1 MHVSSRDFVGCSAV
15 RFKQF
20 AASAPSFIR
29 TFFSSGSPCLERLF
43 QPFCLVMA
51 SAAQQTFWCCVGSM
65 SLFFELADY
74 RFVRPWVYFS
84 FIFALSFPICPTC
97 QDHVLGWR
105 NRRRTVTRGSADIL
119 AQDDCSACDFVTSK
133 PAEPSCAFS
142 GLTWIPP
149 WSPCC
154 RPCLY
159 LCCGVLSLP
168 PNACLSKVWRQ
179 RAVWQRHFVVQAS
192 AVFLRSTGKG
202 IADMKTVIFLAAH
215 QDSGVRNANWSR
227 CWLPPSPKLNA
238 AHYHH
243 GAHAVVHASICSVVC
258 WVCLQTLVSLR
269 SDISEKSDS
278 DTLPFRPRQ
287 CCCGAQAM
295 ALLLTWKR

>member
-1 MHVSSRDFVGCSAV
+1 MLKTSKPKIK
-15 RFKQF
+15 KQIEQNH
-20 AASAPSFIR
+20 SIPLSQISPNWNPI
-29 TFFSSGSPCLERLF
+29 FFG
-43 QPFCLVMA
+43 
-51 SAAQQTFWCCVGSM
+51 T
-65 SLFFELADY
+65 
-74 RFVRPWVYFS
+74 
-84 FIFALSFPICPTC
+84 FALTEAPYTKKIF
-97 QDHVLGWR
+97 L
-105 NRRRTVTRGSADIL
+105 RTVTRGSADIL

-269 SDISEKSDS
+269 SDISGKSDS

-287 CCCGAQAM
+287 CCCGAQAL